1 MVFEWCWLFGWEI
14 VCVVEIVDGVGDGV
28 VVCVDYEIDVGFVGI
43 GVVVVLVGVVFWVVC
58 ID

>member
-28 VVCVDYEIDVGFVGI
+28 VVCMDYEIDVGFFGI